1 MKKNNASGEKSQ
13 IKKVISGLV
22 LTIWCCALMVG
33 IFYAGTSFSKYY
45 NNNKFETIKKNGI
58 VTDCEVVKTGN
69 MKGDYVVA
77 KYYYNEKKY
86 EIREGCP
93 AFIEIGEKYKIMVDT
108 TDPNE
113 SVILFESPFFYNTDI
128 TDVSIGEVTK
138 VLEKRVTYEYSVG
151 GIRFKKIQ
159 GIINKKLKVGDTY
172 EVQYLVSNPA
182 IAIIKLPQERSI
194 IL

>member
-1 MKKNNASGEKSQ
+1 MKNIDSDKKSL
-13 IKKVISGLV
+13 KWKVISDIIKV
-22 LTIWCCALMVG
+22 VFACALGAG

-45 NNNKFETIKKNGI
+45 YNNKYGKIEKNGI
-58 VTDCEVVKTGN
+58 VTDCEVIKTGN
-69 MKGDYVVA
+69 MKGNYLVA
-77 KYYYNEKKY
+77 KYYYNEKNY
-86 EIREGCP
+86 EIRKGCP
-93 AFIEIGEKYKIMVDT
+93 AFIQIGEKYKIMVDT

-159 GIINKKLKVGDTY
+159 GIINKQLKVGDTY

-182 IAIIKLPQERSI
+182 IAIIKLP
-194 IL
+194 